1 MSEILG
7 VDAHPQLDQ
16 RGQRHQREHRGE
28 GHVETEVGV
37 VTVGALV
44 LDHAVARPVEAL
56 AVAGAVCAAGRA
68 RHLAE
73 EAVARVGVA
82 QEVSAR
88 LHQAHDA
95 IMLRCSHCSQPIHS
109 VHRIFIV
116 EPEQN
121 ITLTDYHYLHL
132 RKISTFLKISTS
144 HHMDEVASRNVVLY
158 VMSKFQ
164 TLTK

>member
-1 MSEILG
+1 MILG
-7 VDAHPQLDQ
+7 
-16 RGQRHQREHRGE
+16 
-28 GHVETEVGV
+28 TCV
-37 VTVGALV
+37 VFSIYLK
-44 LDHAVARPVEAL
+44 LYHAVARPVEAL
-56 AVAGAVCAAGRA
+56 AVAGAVCAAGSA
-68 RHLAE
+68 RHFAQ

-95 IMLRCSHCSQPIHS
+95 IMLRCSYCSQPIHS

-132 RKISTFLKISTS
+132 IKISTFLKKYL
-144 HHMDEVASRNVVLY
+144 HHITWM
-158 VMSKFQ
+158 K
-164 TLTK
+164 